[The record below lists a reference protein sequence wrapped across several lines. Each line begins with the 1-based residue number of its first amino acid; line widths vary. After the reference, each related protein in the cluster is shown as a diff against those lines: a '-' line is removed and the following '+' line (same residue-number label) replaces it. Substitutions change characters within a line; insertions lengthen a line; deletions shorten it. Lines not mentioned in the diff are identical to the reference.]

1 MGLHHGNE
9 RFIKEPYLFC
19 YFLGNNPE
27 QREFVK
33 RFKDKTGYK
42 IVQLQHCDEYIKSD
56 VEFPDYT
63 PYNVGPAEFVQLI
76 RDAEY
81 VFTDSFHAS
90 VFSLLYEKRFLL
102 LGGIIMTV
110 LFLPMAV
117 CIRCYQ
123 WWDWRRD
130 F

>member
-1 MGLHHGNE
+1 M
-9 RFIKEPYLFC
+9 
-19 YFLGNNPE
+19 
-27 QREFVK
+27 K

-90 VFSLLYEKRFLL
+90 VFSLLYSLLSMVGLEERLLKADEDVEKCMLMSIDYKNVHIKLAALREFTKRYIKGALSQ
-102 LGGIIMTV
+102 LGIT
-110 LFLPMAV
+110 
-117 CIRCYQ
+117 Y
-123 WWDWRRD
+123 DNY
-130 F
+130 